1 MSSCSNNEFDF
12 AGSDAGSK
20 LQVSASIH
28 EMQTRAHDTSW
39 DVKDAIG
46 VSDDGNNA
54 NVKYETTNGD
64 GVFSS
69 TETIYILGDESH
81 NFTAYYPYSTDVTAG
96 NKVISFSKPVDF
108 MYGTATATRQN
119 PNASFTFSHKMSELS
134 FTVTDASTGTNSAAK
149 T

>member
-1 MSSCSNNEFDF
+1 MKKSIIFASITALVMSSCSNNELDF
-12 AGSDAGSK
+12 SGSDAGSK

-28 EMQTRAHDTSW
+28 EMQTRVHDTSW
-39 DVKDAIG
+39 EANDAIG

-54 NVKYETTNGD
+54 NVKYVTNNGD

-81 NFTAYYPYSTDVTAG
+81 TFTAYYPYSSNVTAD
-96 NKVISFSKPVDF
+96 NKVISFSNPVDF

-119 PNASFTFSHKMSELS
+119 PNA
-134 FTVTDASTGTNSAAK
+134 A
-149 T
+149 